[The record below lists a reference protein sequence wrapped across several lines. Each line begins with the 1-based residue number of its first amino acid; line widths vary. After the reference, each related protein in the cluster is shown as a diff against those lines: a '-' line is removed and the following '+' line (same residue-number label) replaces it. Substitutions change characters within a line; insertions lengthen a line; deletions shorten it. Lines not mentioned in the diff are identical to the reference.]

1 MRNIEP
7 IEKLFRDK
15 EHLDSFLNSNKM
27 IKFLDDNRL
36 NEDNRTFNPEMK
48 TIASAKLWSL
58 KYGVAS
64 CGNELFAH
72 GKLMITYA
80 EDEIINEK

>member
-7 IEKLFRDK
+7 ILKLFRDK

-27 IKFLDDNRL
+27 KKFLDENRITKS
-36 NEDNRTFNPEMK
+36 DKTFNPEFK
-48 TIASAKLWSL
+48 TIGSAKLYSI
-58 KYGVAS
+58 KFGVAS
-64 CGNELFAH
+64 CKNQTFAH